1 MLWLLL
7 ALAAV
12 ATAVGF
18 GVARW
23 LRLRRRRARRPG
35 RPRLPVVLAHG
46 FLGFD
51 EVAIGGLKHAY
62 FRGIEARLTQMG
74 AKVYTPRVPPA
85 ASIATR
91 AQRLAELVKA
101 LPDPRVNIV
110 AHSMGGLDARYAI
123 SQLGLADK
131 VASLTT
137 IATPHLGTPL
147 ADVSSKLLARF
158 VKMLGRFFDLRAFVD
173 LTTDQMAHFN
183 RSNQNAR
190 GVSYGSVIARST
202 QLRTH
207 PLLWATHRYLSKR
220 AGPNDG
226 VVPAASQPWGDVIRE
241 IDADHWAQIGWTR
254 TFDAES
260 LYEEL
265 LQDLRGRGF

>member
-7 ALAAV
+7 ALAV
-12 ATAVGF
+12 STAALF
-18 GVARW
+18 GLARW
-23 LRLRRRRARRPG
+23 LRLRRRRARKPG

-51 EVAIGGLKHAY
+51 ELAIGSQRHAY
-62 FRGIEARLTQMG
+62 FRGIETRLVQMG

-91 AQRLAELVKA
+91 AGRLAELIRA
-101 LPDPRVNIV
+101 LPDERVNIV

-123 SQLGLADK
+123 SQLGLSDK

-147 ADVSSKLLARF
+147 ADISSKLLARF
-158 VKMLGRFFDLRAFVD
+158 VRMLGRLIDLRAFVD
-173 LTTDQMAHFN
+173 LTTAQMAQFN
-183 RSNQNAR
+183 RLNQNVR
-190 GVSYGSVIARST
+190 GISYGSVVARSGK
-202 QLRTH
+202 LRTH
-207 PLLWATHRYLSKR
+207 PLLWATHVYLSKH

-226 VVPAASQPWGDVIRE
+226 VVPAASQPWGEVVRE

-254 TFDAES
+254 GFDAEG

-265 LQDLRGRGF
+265 LQDLRGRGL

>member
-1 MLWLLL
+1 MLWL
-7 ALAAV
+7 AAIAIA
-12 ATAVGF
+12 ATAVGLL
-18 GVARW
+18 AWW
-23 LRLRRRRARRPG
+23 LRSRRTRRARRPAK
-35 RPRLPVVLAHG
+35 PRFPVVLAHG

-51 EVAIGGLKHAY
+51 QLAGRAY
-62 FRGIEARLTQMG
+62 FRGIEERLAKTGAR
-74 AKVYTPRVPPA
+74 VYTPRVPPA
-85 ASIATR
+85 ASVAVR
-91 AQRLAELVKA
+91 AQRLAELVRA
-101 LPDPRVNIV
+101 LPERRVNIV

-123 SQLGLADK
+123 AQLGLSDK

-147 ADVSSKLLARF
+147 ADVGSKLLGRF
-158 VKMLGRFFDLRAFVD
+158 VRMLGRFFDLRAFVD
-173 LTTDQMAHFN
+173 LTTAQMEQFN
-183 RSNQNAR
+183 RLNPNAP
-190 GVSYGSVIARST
+190 GVAYGSIVARSG

-226 VVPAASQPWGDVIRE
+226 VVPAASQPWGDVLRE

-254 TFDAES
+254 TFDAET

-265 LQDLRGRGF
+265 LNDLRGRGF